1 MSRRPRHRREIS
13 TLCLTEAKQGDA
25 QLVRRDLAISV
36 RVDEAELAFQR
47 IVAPALV
54 WVFRIIN
61 MILCVMMAA
70 TGAIGIKNMR
80 YEFLGDLVPLYIIA
94 LAALWFCYE
103 VNTIRPCPPI
113 TGLYKRNFG
122 FFYNAL
128 GKALFIIFMGLLNFG
143 VEAGALGIITA
154 IAVAV
159 DGGLLILLFLKYPHM
174 YPKD

>member
-1 MSRRPRHRREIS
+1 MTHQESYGDEEEI
-13 TLCLTEAKQGDA
+13 TTTGAK
-25 QLVRRDLAISV
+25 
-36 RVDEAELAFQR
+36 
-47 IVAPALV
+47 PCLV

-113 TGLYKRNFG
+113 TGSTSGTSASSKPAN
-122 FFYNAL
+122 N
-128 GKALFIIFMGLLNFG
+128 LFIIFMGLLC
-143 VEAGALGIITA
+143 LGWRP
-154 IAVAV
+154 VR
-159 DGGLLILLFLKYPHM
+159 
-174 YPKD
+174 

>member
-1 MSRRPRHRREIS
+1 MMDPSTGTVTHQESYGDEEEITTTGARP
-13 TLCLTEAKQGDA
+13 C
-25 QLVRRDLAISV
+25 
-36 RVDEAELAFQR
+36 
-47 IVAPALV
+47 LV

-80 YEFLGDLVPLYIIA
+80 YEFLGDLVPIYIIL

-103 VNTIRPCPPI
+103 VNTIRPCAAI

-128 GKALFIIFMGLLNFG
+128 GKALFIMFMALLNFG
-143 VEAGALGIITA
+143 VEAGALGLITG

-159 DGGLLILLFLKYPHM
+159 DGGLLILLFLNTPTCTLRTNV
-174 YPKD
+174 